1 MRGRYAPLI
10 GGRYSPLRGGRYAP
24 PIGGRYA
31 PLMRGRYAPLMR
43 ALCPMGEV
51 HMRACVRSFGAVAST
66 TLETK
71 HREVHSPE
79 GVNWGHLLTLRSK
92 FAEVHSPEGV
102 NLTCFC
108 KKKV

>member
-1 MRGRYAPLI
+1 MRYAAS
-10 GGRYSPLRGGRYAP
+10 GFAPLRLACLPWGFSLNMYRQTQLR
-24 PIGGRYA
+24 RYA
-31 PLMRGRYAPLMR
+31 PLMS

-79 GVNWGHLLTLRSK
+79 GVNWGHLSTLRSK

-102 NLTCFC
+102 D
-108 KKKV
+108 